1 MLFQL
6 SDDHYVFPNPA
17 LAEEDGL
24 LALGGDLSP
33 GRMLSAYRS
42 GVFPWF
48 EEEGVPFWFSPD
60 PRAVLFPDELVVQK
74 SMRPYFNQPKYEF
87 RIDTAFDEV
96 VDRCAGV
103 ERHGQAGTWIS
114 PMFQEAYFRL
124 FKEGL
129 AHSAEAWCNG
139 KLVGGLFGTV
149 VGKVFCGESMFADQ
163 PNASKFAFISYVR
176 HLKSQ
181 GIALIDCQ
189 VYNPHLGTFGA
200 RDISREM
207 FLQLIGRLM

>member
-6 SDDHYVFPNPA
+6 SDDHYLFPDPI
-17 LAEEDGL
+17 LAEDDGL

-42 GVFPWF
+42 GIFPWF
-48 EEEGVPFWFSPD
+48 EEEGTPFWFSPD
-60 PRAVLFPDELVVQK
+60 PRAVLFPEELVIQK
-74 SMRPYFNQPKYEF
+74 SMRPYFNQRKYDF

-96 VDRCAGV
+96 VERCSSV
-103 ERHGQAGTWIS
+103 PREGQAGSWIS
-114 PMFQEAYFRL
+114 PMFQEAYFQL
-124 FKEGL
+124 HKEGL
-129 AHSAEAWCNG
+129 AHSAEAWLDG
-139 KLVGGLFGTV
+139 QLVGGLFGTI
-149 VGKVFCGESMFADQ
+149 VGRVFCGESMFAIA

-176 HLKSQ
+176 HLHSQ

-189 VYNPHLGTFGA
+189 VYNPHLGSLGA

-207 FLQLIGRLM
+207 FLQLIQRLM